1 MPLALDLL
9 RHGDTGHAGFRGTLD
24 DPLTAQ
30 GWQQMEQAVA
40 EQNWDVVISSPL
52 QRCAAFAQAYATR
65 QGVPL
70 KIDARLV
77 ELDFGLWEGKTAAE
91 LMQSDATALQNFWQD
106 PERHPPP
113 QGERMA
119 DFSARVLQAWQDIAH
134 EHGGQRVLIISH
146 GGVIRRLL
154 CQVLGLPLN
163 KLLTLDVAHG
173 SLHILNAKISDKET
187 V

>member
-9 RHGDTGHAGFRGTLD
+9 RHGDTGFTGFRGTLD
-24 DPLTAQ
+24 DPLTAL
-30 GWQQMEQAVA
+30 GWQQMESAVA
-40 EQNWDVVISSPL
+40 GKHWDAVISSPRL
-52 QRCAAFAQAYATR
+52 RCAVFAQTYATQ
-65 QGVPL
+65 QGVLL

-91 LMQSDATALQNFWQD
+91 LMQSDASALQNFWQD
-106 PERHPPP
+106 PERYAPP

-119 DFSARVLQAWQDIAH
+119 DFSVRVLQAWQEIAY
-134 EHGGQRVLIISH
+134 EHRGRHVLVISH

-154 CQVLGLPLN
+154 CHARGLPLN
-163 KLLTLDVAHG
+163 QLLTLNVVHG
-173 SLHILNAKISDKET
+173 SLHTLNAKIPGKET